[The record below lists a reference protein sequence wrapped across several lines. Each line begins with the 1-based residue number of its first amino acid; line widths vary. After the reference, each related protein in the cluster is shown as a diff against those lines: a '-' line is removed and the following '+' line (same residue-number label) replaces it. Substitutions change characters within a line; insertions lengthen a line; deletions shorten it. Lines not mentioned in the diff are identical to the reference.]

1 MNTAAGPNA
10 RCARNRRI
18 GARGFTMVE
27 VLVSLVVL
35 SIGLLG
41 IGKLVLFSAR
51 ANDSAYL
58 RSQATAL
65 AYEILDNMR
74 ANLPTAK
81 IQGYDVAIGTV
92 PGAPQTCLATICSAT
107 QVANYDVYTWKQHL
121 TALPGGQGSVV
132 TSVTSPVTATIIVRW
147 DDEAA
152 QSTFS
157 GTPIGVQYE
166 SIVLETVLQ

>member
-1 MNTAAGPNA
+1 MSRTGITAGGSAQSG
-10 RCARNRRI
+10 RR

-74 ANLPTAK
+74 GNLPTAK
-81 IQGYDVAIGTV
+81 VQGYDIALGTV
-92 PGAPQTCLATICSAT
+92 PNQPTSCLATVCSSA
-107 QVANYDVYTWKQHL
+107 QIANYDVYTWKQRL
-121 TALPGGQGSVV
+121 QSLPAGRGSVV
-132 TSVTSPVTATIIVRW
+132 TSATTPVTATITVQW